1 MPLTKTEEEEMAS
14 LEKELSAKKVSSDNV
29 VPDSLKPEP
38 RARALQSL
46 PRSLAFGADF
56 QRAPNTGG
64 LEDIGKGAYEAG
76 GTVTDATGSPALGT
90 AVRMIPDIASSAIG
104 MGPGAA
110 PAMKA
115 AAQNV
120 MQRAIKPSL
129 GELKSGDAAIAID
142 TMLNEGLNATKGGVR
157 VLKEKIS
164 ELNDQ
169 IKTAIENS
177 PSYIKTGDVGK
188 ALMDTM
194 KRFQEQVN
202 PQTDIETIKNAWA
215 MFKNH
220 PLINGAAE
228 MPVQL
233 AQDLKTG
240 TQQMLRKK
248 YGQLGAADTEAQKG
262 LARGLREEIST
273 TVPEVAG
280 LNAEESKLI
289 TTLNV
294 VEKRALL
301 DLNKD
306 MGGLAWLSHRP
317 EVFAAYMADKSAL
330 FKSLVA
336 RMLNAN
342 QRTAGPVASTAAT
355 AGMESRQSGGPIN
368 PGQPYLVGE
377 RGPEVIIPQQSGT
390 VIPRLPNG
398 EPSGGQEW
406 AAYMQK
412 NAIEQERMKFMR
424 AAEKAA
430 EEQWFRMHNKVL
442 GSVNAG
448 R

>member
-1 MPLTKTEEEEMAS
+1 MPLTKAEEEEMAS
-14 LEKELSAKKVSSDNV
+14 LEKELSSKKVSTDNV

-46 PRSLAFGADF
+46 PRSLAFGTEF

-64 LEDIGKGAYEAG
+64 LEDVGKGAYELG
-76 GTVTDATGSPALGT
+76 GAVTDATGSPALGT
-90 AVRMIPDIASSAIG
+90 AVRMIPDIASSAVG
-104 MGPGAA
+104 MRTGAA
-110 PAMKA
+110 PAMKV
-115 AAQNV
+115 AAQNM

-129 GELKSGDAAIAID
+129 GELKNGDAAIAID
-142 TMLNEGLNATKGGVR
+142 TMLNEGLNATKGGVK
-157 VLKEKIS
+157 VLKEKIG

-177 PSYIKTGDVGK
+177 PASIKTGDVGK
-188 ALMDTM
+188 ALLDTM
-194 KRFQEQVN
+194 KRFQNQVN
-202 PQTDIETIKNAWA
+202 PQMDLDVIKNAWA
-215 MFKNH
+215 MFKSH
-220 PLINGAAE
+220 PLINGATE
-228 MPVQL
+228 IPVQL

-248 YGQLGAADTEAQKG
+248 YGQLGTADVEAQKG

-273 TVPEVAG
+273 AVPEVAG

-294 VEKRALL
+294 TEKRALL

-317 EVFAAYMADKSAL
+317 EIFAAYMADKSAL

-342 QRTAGPVASTAAT
+342 QRTAGPAGSVAAT
-355 AGMESRQSGGPIN
+355 AGVEARQTGGPIN

-377 RGPEVIIPQQSGT
+377 RGPEVVIPQQAGT
-390 VIPRLPNG
+390 VIPRLPSG
-398 EPSGGQEW
+398 EPSGGPEW
-406 AAYMQK
+406 AAYMQRD
-412 NAIEQERMKFMR
+412 ALEQERMKFMR
-424 AAEKAA
+424 AAERVA
-430 EEQWFRMHNKVL
+430 EEQWFRMHNRVL

>member
-1 MPLTKTEEEEMAS
+1 MPLTKTEEAELAT
-14 LEKELSAKKVSSDNV
+14 LEKELNDKKVSTDNV

-46 PRSLAFGADF
+46 PRSLAFGTEF

-64 LEDIGKGAYEAG
+64 LGDIGQGAYELG
-76 GTVTDATGSPALGT
+76 GAVTDATGSPALGT
-90 AVRMIPDIASSAIG
+90 AVRMIPDVASSAIG
-104 MGPGAA
+104 GVPGVA
-110 PAMKA
+110 PAMKT
-115 AAQNV
+115 AAQTM
-120 MQRAIKPSL
+120 MQKAIKPSL

-142 TMLNEGLNATKGGVR
+142 TMLNEGLNATKGGVKI
-157 VLKEKIS
+157 LKEKIS

-177 PSYIKTGDVGK
+177 PASIKTGDVGK
-188 ALMDTM
+188 ALLDTM
-194 KRFQEQVN
+194 KRFQNQVN
-202 PQTDIETIKNAWA
+202 PQMDLDVIKNAWA
-215 MFKNH
+215 MFKSH
-220 PLINGAAE
+220 PLINGATE
-228 MPVQL
+228 IPVQL

-248 YGQLGAADTEAQKG
+248 YGQLGTADTEAQKG

-273 TVPEVAG
+273 AVPGVSG

-289 TTLNV
+289 TTLNT

-342 QRTAGPVASTAAT
+342 QRTAGPIGSVAAT
-355 AGMESRQSGGPIN
+355 AGIEARQSGGTVN
-368 PGQPYLVGE
+368 RGQPYLVGE
-377 RGPEVIIPQQSGT
+377 RGPEVMIPQQAGT
-390 VIPRLPNG
+390 ILDNATLGRASELQDMRSRGLSPVQRQAERDRMAREALVMQMMKDAEADAYRSFPR
-398 EPSGGQEW
+398 
-406 AAYMQK
+406 
-412 NAIEQERMKFMR
+412 
-424 AAEKAA
+424 
-430 EEQWFRMHNKVL
+430 
-442 GSVNAG
+442 
-448 R
+448 

>member
-1 MPLTKTEEEEMAS
+1 MPLTEAEAKELES
-14 LEKELSAKKVSSDNV
+14 LETELKAKKVSSENV
-29 VPDSLKPEP
+29 VPDSLKVDP
-38 RARALQSL
+38 RRRALQSL
-46 PRSLAFGADF
+46 PRSLASGTGF

-64 LEDIGKGAYEAG
+64 LEDIEKGAYELG
-76 GTVTDATGSPALGT
+76 GAVTDATGSPALGT
-90 AVRMIPDIASSAIG
+90 AVRMVPDIAATAIG
-104 MGPGAA
+104 GVPGVAPMMRSAA
-110 PAMKA
+110 E
-115 AAQNV
+115 NV

-142 TMLNEGLNATKGGVR
+142 TMLNEGLNATKGGVKALR
-157 VLKEKIS
+157 EKIG

-177 PSYIKTGDVGK
+177 PAYIKTGNVGK
-188 ALMDTM
+188 GLMDTM

-220 PLINGAAE
+220 PLINGASE
-228 MPVQL
+228 IPIQL

-248 YGQLGAADTEAQKG
+248 YGQMGTADIEAQKG
-262 LARGLREEIST
+262 MARGLREEISSEGPS
-273 TVPEVAG
+273 VVAG

-317 EVFAAYMADKSAL
+317 ELFAAYMADKSAL

-342 QRTAGPVASTAAT
+342 QNTAGPAAAAGAVAAY
-355 AGMESRQSGGPIN
+355 ESRQHGGPVN

-377 RGPEVIIPQQSGT
+377 KGPEVIVPQQSGF

-398 EPSGGQEW
+398 EPAGNPEW
-406 AAYMQK
+406 VQYM
-412 NAIEQERMKFMR
+412 
-424 AAEKAA
+424 KATA
-430 EEQWFRMHNKVL
+430 EEQQRQRLMEEAMRRYLDSGL
-442 GSVNAG
+442 GVRG
-448 R
+448 